1 MKKRFTKYPSNYVQA
16 MSRPKIEMIKP
27 SELGLD
33 VEPYDTGHGVY
44 ITNYVWENTTSKTL
58 YQAIDN
64 DDVSILISEFPDGKF
79 WWVESRGLSN
89 QAFSALKKEMSRLFP
104 NSSYLT

>member
-1 MKKRFTKYPSNYVQA
+1 MTKHFTKYPSNYVQA
-16 MSRPKIEMIKP
+16 MSRSKTEMVKP
-27 SELGLD
+27 SELGMD

-44 ITNYVWENTTSKTL
+44 ITNYVWENTSSKLL

-79 WWVESRGLSN
+79 WWIESRGISDR
-89 QAFSALKKEMSRLFP
+89 AFSALKKEMSRLFP
-104 NSSYLT
+104 NSSYLM